1 MPIERGQF
9 GNVDNGE
16 YTAYFA
22 RENFRGQ
29 GRIFGIRQT
38 DRRQHMYVIGK
49 SGTGKTTLLK
59 NLALQDVMNGMG
71 IAVVDPHGEFVEEIA
86 ASIPPERLDDVVYV
100 NPADADFP
108 IGFNVLEVKDPQY
121 KHLIAQDLM
130 GIFKKIWENVW
141 SARMEYIMANCV
153 LALIDTPGSTL
164 LGIPR
169 ILVDT
174 EYRKMVVGNVRDPVV
189 RSFWTQEYENYTDRL
204 RSEAIVPIQNKV
216 GQFLSTSLIRNIVGQ
231 SKSTID
237 TGEIMNSNKI
247 LLVNV
252 SKGRIGEENAALL
265 GALFITKIQ
274 LSAMERIRIPERDR
288 QDFYLYV
295 DEFQNFA
302 TESFASI
309 LSEARKYRLN
319 LIVAHQYIGQLVTDT
334 STKVRDAIFGN
345 VGTQIVF
352 RVGAPDAEFL
362 ENEYAPEFDI
372 QDLVSLPNR
381 NIYLKLMVNG
391 VTSRPFSAQTLPPIH
406 IDQTSEAIAK
416 ITQRTREL
424 YTRPRAEVELE
435 IEGEASIFA
444 AGGASASAAGAG
456 AVPKGEVQERN
467 GEFVTACSIC
477 GKEAKLPFKP
487 DGKRPVYCSS
497 CKGKIDTGELK
508 PIPNFSDKKPFG
520 DTLASLGIEFAPSKI
535 PEVRKKG
542 EVRPQSAESRPV
554 PPTDSAR
561 REHQRQSVPAIR
573 GGEAVRRS
581 EPTHAVSLTALE
593 NKTQVQ
599 PLARKGPDMQSLR
612 DALLKLRRESEGE
625 QPKASPPAVTT
636 AKPKLD
642 DDEEFNE
649 DRLGR

>member
-1 MPIERGQF
+1 MLTPPGQF

-38 DRRQHMYVIGK
+38 DRRQHMYIIGK

-71 IAVVDPHGEFVEEIA
+71 IAVVDPHGEFVEELA
-86 ASIPPERLDDVVYV
+86 ASIPENRLDDVVYV

-108 IGFNVLEVKDPQY
+108 IGFNVLEARDPEY
-121 KHLIAQDLM
+121 RHLIAQDLM

-141 SARMEYIMANCV
+141 SARMEYILSNCV

-164 LGIPR
+164 LGITR

-174 EYRKMVVGNVRDPVV
+174 EYRKMVVNNVRDPVV
-189 RSFWTQEYENYTDRL
+189 RAFWTQEYEGYTDRL

-237 TGEIMNSNKI
+237 VSEIMNSKKI

-274 LSAMERIRIPERDR
+274 LAAMERIRILERDR
-288 QDFYLYV
+288 VDFYLYV

-319 LIVAHQYIGQLVTDT
+319 LIVAHQYIGQLVSDT

-362 ENEYAPEFDI
+362 ENEYAPELDI
-372 QDLVSLPNR
+372 QDLVSLPNH
-381 NIYLKLMVNG
+381 NIYLKLLVNG
-391 VTSRPFSAQTLPPIH
+391 VTSRPFSAKALPPIH
-406 IDQTSEAIAK
+406 VEQSDDVIGR
-416 ITQRTREL
+416 ITARTREL
-424 YTRPRAEVELE
+424 YTRPRAVVERE
-435 IEGEASIFA
+435 IENEAEIFA
-444 AGGASASAAGAG
+444 AGSRGAAADT
-456 AVPKGEVQERN
+456 VPKGEVQERN
-467 GEFVTACSIC
+467 GEFVTHCTIC

-487 DGKRPVYCSS
+487 DGKRAVYCSS
-497 CKGKIDTGELK
+497 CKSKIDAGEIK
-508 PIPNFSDKKPFG
+508 PVPNFSDKKPFA
-520 DTLASLGIEFAPSKI
+520 DTLALLGIEFAKPKAVVNRTTTDGK
-535 PEVRKKG
+535 P
-542 EVRPQSAESRPV
+542 PPARPV
-554 PPTDSAR
+554 SPQRQSSDP
-561 REHQRQSVPAIR
+561 EHQRSLAPQIR
-573 GGEAVRRS
+573 GGEAVQRNEAS
-581 EPTHAVSLTALE
+581 ASVSLSALE
-593 NKTQVQ
+593 NKSHTQ
-599 PLARKGPDMQSLR
+599 PLAKKGPDLQSLR
-612 DALLKLRRESEGE
+612 DALLKLRRG
-625 QPKASPPAVTT
+625 QDDGD
-636 AKPKLD
+636 AKPTVSASSLKS
-642 DDEEFNE
+642 DDEEEYNE
-649 DRLGR
+649 DRHQRR

>member
-1 MPIERGQF
+1 MIDRGQF

-22 RENFRGQ
+22 RENFRGS

-108 IGFNVLEVKDPQY
+108 IGFNVLEVKDPAY

-174 EYRKMVVGNVRDPVV
+174 EYRKMVVNNVRDPVV
-189 RSFWTQEYENYTDRL
+189 RAFWTQEYENYTDRL

-231 SKSTID
+231 PKSTID
-237 TGEIMNSNKI
+237 TAEIMNSKKI

-391 VTSRPFSAQTLPPIH
+391 VTSRPFSAGTLPPIH
-406 IDQTSEAIAK
+406 IEQSSEAIAR
-416 ITQRTREL
+416 ITARTREL
-424 YTRPRAEVELE
+424 YTRPRAEVEGE
-435 IEGEASIFA
+435 IEREAEIFA
-444 AGGASASAAGAG
+444 SGGRPATP
-456 AVPKGEVQERN
+456 AVKGEVQERN
-467 GEFVTACSIC
+467 GEFLTPCSIC
-477 GKEAKLPFKP
+477 GKDAKLPFKP

-497 CKGKIDTGELK
+497 CKAKIDAGELK
-508 PIPNFSDKKPFG
+508 PVPSFSEKKPYS
-520 DTLASLGIEFAPSKI
+520 DTLAALGIEFVGPKKSDAHVAATPAPA
-535 PEVRKKG
+535 PTPTVARA
-542 EVRPQSAESRPV
+542 PQSRPDAQRPKAV
-554 PPTDSAR
+554 APAQSAP
-561 REHQRQSVPAIR
+561 HIR
-573 GGEAVRRS
+573 GGEFVRKPDS
-581 EPTHAVSLTALE
+581 GASVSLSALKGKSQTE
-593 NKTQVQ
+593 SLGQ
-599 PLARKGPDMQSLR
+599 KGPNVQSLR
-612 DALLKLRRESEGE
+612 EALMKLRRDQGDEK
-625 QPKASPPAVTT
+625 PKVTVPAPT
-636 AKPKLD
+636 AKLD

-649 DRLGR
+649 DRHGRR